1 MKTVKVLTVG
11 LIALGLTA
19 AANAVSVAKSEK
31 QAEAAVEYRQS
42 LYQLVK
48 SNASPMF
55 GMAKG
60 ALPFDTDVMTT
71 NATRL
76 EQLADMMADYLL
88 VDTTQFDV
96 STDALPSLFTNEAD
110 VMAKIADLKDAAS
123 GIKAAAMSGNEDL
136 YRKAIGGLGGTC
148 KSCHDDY
155 KD

>member
-1 MKTVKVLTVG
+1 MKTVKVLTAAM
-11 LIALGLTA
+11 IALGLSTVTHA
-19 AANAVSVAKSEK
+19 ASVATSEK

-60 ALPFDTDVMTT
+60 ALPYDAAVMKT

-96 STDALPSLFTNEAD
+96 STDALPALFTNEAD
-110 VMAKIADLKDAAS
+110 VLAKIADFKQAAS
-123 GIKAAAMSGNEDL
+123 GIKAAAMSGDESRYKN
-136 YRKAIGGLGGTC
+136 AIGALGGSC

>member
-1 MKTVKVLTVG
+1 MKTVKVFTVG
-11 LIALGLTA
+11 LMAAGVLTA
-19 AANAVSVAKSEK
+19 ANAATVATSEK

-48 SNASPMF
+48 SNAAPMF

-60 ALPFDTDVMTT
+60 AIPFDAGVMKT

-88 VDTTQFDV
+88 VDTSKFDV
-96 STDALPSLFTNEAD
+96 ETEAKPALFSNEKD
-110 VMAKIADLKDAAS
+110 VMAKIAKFKDAAT
-123 GIKAAAMSGNEDL
+123 GIKTAAMSGDEGSFG
-136 YRKAIGGLGGTC
+136 KAIGALGGTC

-155 KD
+155 KE

>member
-1 MKTVKVLTVG
+1 MKTVKVLTIG
-11 LIALGLTA
+11 LMALGLSTTVTA
-19 AANAVSVAKSEK
+19 ASVAKSEK
-31 QAEAAVEYRQS
+31 QAEAAVKYRQS

-71 NATRL
+71 NAMRL
-76 EQLADMMADYLL
+76 EQFADMMADYLL

-96 STDALPSLFTNEAD
+96 GTDALPALFTNEAD
-110 VMAKIADLKDAAS
+110 VMAKIADFKDAAS
-123 GIKAAAMSGNEDL
+123 GVKAAAMSGDESL